1 MRNDNFWYRKQVFT
15 QSKLSVR
22 VVQIAAD
29 ENGHNVPYVSFHDV
43 TVPLSHM
50 IGDVGEATALAELNN
65 RKLNELYENDGK
77 MS

>member
-50 IGDVGEATALAELNN
+50 IGDVGEAQELAELKTQQLS
-65 RKLNELYENDGK
+65 RLYEELAG
-77 MS
+77 